1 MKMTLATN
9 NGVSHR
15 ELSVDE
21 LETIA
26 AGFTLWSWFGS
37 EPNSILSE
45 QQLIMGSRYHPPLPS
60 GGPGPKG
67 GPYRV

>member
-1 MKMTLATN
+1 MTSVAN
-9 NGVSHR
+9 EDYANR

-21 LETIA
+21 LEAIA
-26 AGFTLWSWFGS
+26 AGFGFSDWIKR
-37 EPNSILSE
+37 EVNPILNE
-45 QQLIMGSRYHPPLPS
+45 LELIMGSKYHPPLPG